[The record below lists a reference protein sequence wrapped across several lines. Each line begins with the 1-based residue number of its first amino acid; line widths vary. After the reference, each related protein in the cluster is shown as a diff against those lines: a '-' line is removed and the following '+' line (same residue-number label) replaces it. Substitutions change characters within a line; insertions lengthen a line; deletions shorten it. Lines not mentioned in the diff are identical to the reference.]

1 VDVNSTF
8 SYQGGQGAGTGIVL
22 SSNGEVLTNN
32 HVIDGATKVSVT
44 DVGNGK
50 TYNASV
56 VGYDPTHDLAVLQ
69 LQGASG
75 LQTAK
80 LGDSSKSAVG
90 DPVVAVGNAGGRG
103 GAPSSTGGSIT
114 AVNQSITAG
123 DEAGGSSEQLSGLIQ
138 VNANIQPGDSGGSL
152 VNTSGDVIGV
162 DTAASQGTSL
172 TSSGTQGF
180 AIPINQALATAKAI
194 EAGHGSSDVHLGPTA
209 FLGAE
214 LSPSNNPSGGFGRN
228 QGGFDSSSA
237 SGAPLAGVVSGGPL
251 AQAGLA
257 AGDVITSIN
266 GTTVDS
272 SSALSSTLI
281 QHHPGDKVQVG
292 WVDSS
297 GQSHTTTVTLA
308 SGPPA

>member
-1 VDVNSTF
+1 VDVNSAF

-103 GAPSSTGGSIT
+103 GTPSSTGGSIT

-138 VNANIQPGDSGGSL
+138 VSANIQPGDSGGSL
-152 VNTSGDVIGV
+152 VNASGDVIGV
-162 DTAASQGTSL
+162 DTAASQGSSL
-172 TSSGTQGF
+172 TSSGNQGF

-194 EAGHGSSDVHLGPTA
+194 EAGHGSSGVHLGPTA

-214 LSPSNNPSGGFGRN
+214 VSPSNNPSSGFGRN

-272 SSALSSTLI
+272 SSTLSSTLT
-281 QHHPGDKVQVG
+281 QYHPGDKVQVG

>member
-22 SSNGEVLTNN
+22 SSNGEVVTNN

-152 VNTSGDVIGV
+152 VNASGDVIGV
-162 DTAASQGTSL
+162 DTAASQGSSL
-172 TSSGTQGF
+172 TSSGNQGF

-214 LSPSNNPSGGFGRN
+214 VSPSNNPSGGFGRN
-228 QGGFDSSSA
+228 QGGFDSSSV

-272 SSALSSTLI
+272 PSTLSSTLT
-281 QHHPGDKVQVG
+281 QYHPGDKVQVG

-297 GQSHTTTVTLA
+297 GQSHTTTATLA